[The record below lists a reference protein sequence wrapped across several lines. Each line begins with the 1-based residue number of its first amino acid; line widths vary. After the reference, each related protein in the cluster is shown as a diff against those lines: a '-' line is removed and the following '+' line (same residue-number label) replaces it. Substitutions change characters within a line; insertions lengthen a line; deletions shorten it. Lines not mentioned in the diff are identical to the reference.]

1 MVLKIPLQVVTG
13 LQGILFILARKHIN
27 QRAVD
32 IEQDML
38 VLTHCLLFV

>member
-1 MVLKIPLQVVTG
+1 MTG
-13 LQGILFILARKHIN
+13 LRGILFILARKHIN